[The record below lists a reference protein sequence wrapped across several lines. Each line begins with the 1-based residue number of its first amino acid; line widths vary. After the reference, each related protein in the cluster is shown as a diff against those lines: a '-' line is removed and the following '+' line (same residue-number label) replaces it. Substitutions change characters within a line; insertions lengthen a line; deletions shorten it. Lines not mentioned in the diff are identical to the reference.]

1 MPARLINEIKLG
13 PFGYQLW
20 EADKEGLPELRMDLK
35 PDTPEYFQWLST
47 LPSFR
52 FVGKEGHFTARK
64 ERRQR
69 GEMYWYAYRRQ
80 GKQFS
85 CYLGTT
91 DNLTLAHLESTAQH
105 LAVTCTAQPKKKTPR
120 RRPVQR
126 AVLQSRIADKDKTI
140 EELRAENQAL
150 RAEIQAMKVERARWV
165 VQSRE
170 RQY

>member
-1 MPARLINEIKLG
+1 MPSRLINEIKLG

-20 EADKEGLPELRMDLK
+20 EADKEGLPDLRSDLK
-35 PDTPEYFQWLST
+35 PDTEAYFQWLSG

-64 ERRQR
+64 ETRQR
-69 GEMYWYAYRRQ
+69 GDMYWYAYRRH

-91 DNLTLAHLESTAQH
+91 DKLTLAHLESTAQH
-105 LAVTCTAQPKKKTPR
+105 LAVTCTAQPKKKTVR

-126 AVLQSRIADKDKTI
+126 AVLMARIADRDKTI
-140 EELRAENQAL
+140 EQLQAENQRLKEELTAV
-150 RAEIQAMKVERARWV
+150 KVENAKLRVAN
-165 VQSRE
+165 RE